1 MLDYA
6 RALSETRYGMI
17 ALLDFSGGA
26 QDFLSSGITK
36 DEHEQ
41 FLVLPEGPE
50 LFEHFGKIVEP
61 LRLKDVHSHIRALGL
76 PAFNPPVQMS
86 PILAILA
93 LPIRHRGWDHSNVAP
108 EEEETVALLPADA
121 VASATFGPA
130 DSKGFS
136 DLVCAWH
143 NLNGRKSGCTRF
155 VCDLLTDYKALANT
169 AEFE

>member
-1 MLDYA
+1 MLDFA

-17 ALLDFSGGA
+17 ALLDSSGGK

-61 LRLKDVHSHIRALGL
+61 LRLKDVHSHVRALGL

-93 LPIRHRGWDHSNVAP
+93 VPIRHREWDHSNVAP
-108 EEEETVALLPADA
+108 EEEETVALLEADA
-121 VASATFGPA
+121 VASVKFGPA

-136 DLVCAWH
+136 NLVCAWH

-155 VCDLLTDYKALANT
+155 GRDLLADYKALANT